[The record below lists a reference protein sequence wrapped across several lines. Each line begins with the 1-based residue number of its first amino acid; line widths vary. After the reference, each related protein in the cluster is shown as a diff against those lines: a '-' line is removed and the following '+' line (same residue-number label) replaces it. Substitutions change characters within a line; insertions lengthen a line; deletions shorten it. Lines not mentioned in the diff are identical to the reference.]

1 MKKTANQIAD
11 YVLQKVA
18 KDITTMPMKHVTG
31 TPPPVTKMPLKNV
44 KGTPPRKGSP
54 NNPVK
59 MPGITTIRGGQ

>member
-1 MKKTANQIAD
+1 
-11 YVLQKVA
+11 
-18 KDITTMPMKHVTG
+18 MPMKHVTG